1 MDRVGV
7 RELRQNASR
16 YLAIVAAGGG
26 PIVITDRGRPEARL
40 VGIGADPWT
49 DLIDSG
55 EVAPSP
61 SHADI
66 LDIEPLTSTHDASAA
81 LDELRHDER

>member
-26 PIVITDRGRPEARL
+26 PIVITDRGRPVARL

-49 DLIDSG
+49 DLIDSYPTKRFLHP
-55 EVAPSP
+55 ERRS
-61 SHADI
+61 
-66 LDIEPLTSTHDASAA
+66 DAG
-81 LDELRHDER
+81 